1 MDKSQ
6 TYRFEDELHSCQT
19 PQTPP
24 RFFKLQRQDLMLRF
38 HKRPRRSKKKHKYL
52 QKQTKKRKTTIC
64 SVQTGVMFSR
74 WWRFGWD
81 TSADV
86 DLFTDR
92 YETNAE
98 TLSQA
103 IRTAMSEEPDADGS
117 VLFGQLQG
125 TVVGLRYYTG
135 VVNQGEMVGLVRE
148 PQNLYDRNAVKVANI
163 YGNQVGHIKRQLAA
177 AMAHIMDNNLAKVEG
192 VVYSGTKNMYTM
204 PVMLSFWGKEEN
216 KNAVIE
222 FMSRHGYKLNTSA
235 SRLTGAGT
243 TAYNSQGGHSLQY
256 KKGLTIPLTAEELKN
271 AFDNLFEDLMES
283 KDGEKDAAE
292 SVGTPLLLHQRQ
304 ALSWMCARENKA
316 ALPPF
321 WEKRGEL
328 YYNSLTCFSA
338 KEIPERVRGG
348 ILADDMGLGKTLTT
362 IALILT
368 NFHKGKALPVE
379 KCDKQFSPAKASAYA
394 QTSKLKASSCGD
406 GQAGASDTA
415 TGSRCSDFHQAEVV
429 CVDSPDVLQ
438 NKAGAICVDKME
450 KVENADGSGGKS
462 AGKSKAKRKL
472 SKEVPVLQEDLDFA
486 AALSGSVDAGLKK
499 KKIAKKATPTLSEE
513 FLIAESAEDLS
524 ARTTLIICPLSV
536 LSNWLDQFEQHVRAD
551 VNLNMYLYYGSQ
563 RNRSKTFLSSQDVVI
578 TTYNV
583 LSADFGNK
591 SPLHRI
597 SWLRVVLDEGHVIR
611 NPNAQMSKAVL
622 ELRAQRRWILSGTPI
637 QNSMKDLWMLL
648 AFLRLKPFDVREW
661 WNRVIQRPV
670 TQGDR
675 KGIQNLQTL
684 VKCITLRRTKSSE
697 VNGRPLVSLPE
708 KTVCVEQVELNQ
720 MEREEYELARRE
732 GRNIV
737 SRYVAE
743 GTVLRNYADV
753 LAILMRLR
761 QHCCHPDLL
770 AKMSSDLGA
779 TATPADLREHLIEKL
794 RLVLASGSDE
804 ECSVCLDS
812 IRLLRLVLAS
822 GSDEECSV
830 CLDSIRLPVITHCA
844 HVYCRPCI
852 AQVISTQQ
860 EKACCP
866 LCRSEIKTSELVE
879 FPQEEMEEENKAN
892 SEKWRTSSKV
902 EALLGNLRRLRFED
916 SSIKCLVVSQ
926 FTRFLT
932 MLETPLREQGFTFV
946 RFDGTMSQ
954 KRRAQIVQ
962 EFQSSEPNS
971 PAIMLLSLKAGG
983 VGLNLTAAS
992 HVFLMDPAWN
1002 PATEEQ
1008 CIDRCHRLGQ
1018 NRKVVVTKFIVKDSV
1033 EENMVKIQKKKQ
1045 DLVEKAFGS
1054 SSTDKKTSRI
1064 DDIKALMEL

>member
-1 MDKSQ
+1 MS
-6 TYRFEDELHSCQT
+6 S
-19 PQTPP
+19 
-24 RFFKLQRQDLMLRF
+24 
-38 HKRPRRSKKKHKYL
+38 RR
-52 QKQTKKRKTTIC
+52 
-64 SVQTGVMFSR
+64 
-74 WWRFGWD
+74 WRFGLD
-81 TSADV
+81 RFTEV

-92 YETNAE
+92 YESSAE

-103 IRTAMSEEPDADGS
+103 IRAAAAEEPDADGS
-117 VLFGQLQG
+117 MLFGHLQG

-135 VVNQGEMVGLVRE
+135 VVNQGEMVGLVRQ
-148 PQNLYDRNAVKVANI
+148 PQNPYDSNAVMVANI
-163 YGNQVGHIKRQLAA
+163 YGNQVGHIKRELAA
-177 AMAHIMDNNLAKVEG
+177 AMAHVMDRKLAKVEG
-192 VVYSGTKNMYTM
+192 VVHSGTRNTFTM

-216 KNAVIE
+216 KTAVIE
-222 FMSRHGYKLNTSA
+222 CMARRGYKLNTGLNKQMGA
-235 SRLTGAGT
+235 SQKP
-243 TAYNSQGGHSLQY
+243 YNSQGAYALAS

-271 AFDNLFEDLMES
+271 AFDNLFEGLMES
-283 KDGEKDAAE
+283 KDGEKEAADA
-292 SVGTPLLLHQRQ
+292 VGTPLLFHQKQ
-304 ALSWMCARENKA
+304 ALSWMCARENKS

-368 NFHKGKALPVE
+368 NFHKGKPLPVG
-379 KCDKQFSPAKASAYA
+379 KCESSPFKAKTKPQMA
-394 QTSKLKASSCGD
+394 SKLEGSSSAGD
-406 GQAGASDTA
+406 GAGVSDA
-415 TGSRCSDFHQAEVV
+415 AAGSRCSDRPQDEVI
-429 CVDSPDVLQ
+429 CVDSPDIVKIVESDKCTSKEKM
-438 NKAGAICVDKME
+438 KAT
-450 KVENADGSGGKS
+450 
-462 AGKSKAKRKL
+462 KRKP
-472 SKEVPVLQEDLDFA
+472 SKEAPVLLEDLDFA
-486 AALSGSVDAGLKK
+486 AALGGSASDTVSKK
-499 KKIAKKATPTLSEE
+499 KKTAKKATPTSSVESS
-513 FLIAESAEDLS
+513 ITESAEELS

-536 LSNWLDQFEQHVRAD
+536 LSNWLDQFEQHVRAN
-551 VNLNMYLYYGSQ
+551 VKLNVYLYYGSD

-591 SPLHRI
+591 SPLHGI
-597 SWLRVVLDEGHVIR
+597 NWLRVVLDEGHIIR

-622 ELRAQRRWILSGTPI
+622 DLKAQRRWILSGTPI
-637 QNSMKDLWMLL
+637 QNSVKDLWMLL

-670 TQGDR
+670 AQGDR
-675 KGIQNLQTL
+675 AGLQNLQTL

-708 KTVCVEQVELNQ
+708 KTVSVEQVELSQ
-720 MEREEYELARRE
+720 SEREEYELARKE
-732 GRNIV
+732 GRNTI

-753 LAILMRLR
+753 LSILMRLR

-770 AKMSSDLGA
+770 AKTSSDLGA
-779 TATPADLREHLIEKL
+779 AATPAELRERLIEKL

-812 IRLLRLVLAS
+812 V
-822 GSDEECSV
+822 
-830 CLDSIRLPVITHCA
+830 RLPVITHCA

-860 EKACCP
+860 EAARCP

-879 FPQEEMEEENKAN
+879 FPQEEMEEENSTN

-902 EALLGNLRRLRFED
+902 QALMGNLLRLRCED
-916 SSIKCLVVSQ
+916 SSAKSLVVSQ

-932 MLETPLREQGFTFV
+932 ILETPLREHGFSFV
-946 RFDGTMSQ
+946 RLDGTMSQ
-954 KRRAQIVQ
+954 KRRTQVIQ
-962 EFQSSEPNS
+962 EFQSSAADS
-971 PAIMLLSLKAGG
+971 PTIMLLSLKAGG

-992 HVFLMDPAWN
+992 HVYLMDPAWN

-1018 NRKVVVTKFIVKDSV
+1018 KRKVVVTKFIVKDSV
-1033 EENMVKIQKKKQ
+1033 EESMVKIQRQKQ

-1054 SSTDKKTSRI
+1054 TNTDRKTSRI

>member
-1 MDKSQ
+1 
-6 TYRFEDELHSCQT
+6 
-19 PQTPP
+19 
-24 RFFKLQRQDLMLRF
+24 
-38 HKRPRRSKKKHKYL
+38 
-52 QKQTKKRKTTIC
+52 
-64 SVQTGVMFSR
+64 MFSR
-74 WWRFGWD
+74 RWRFGWD
-81 TSADV
+81 RFREV
-86 DLFTDR
+86 NLFLNLS
-92 YETNAE
+92 ETNAE

-103 IRTAMSEEPDADGS
+103 IRAAASEEPDADGS

-148 PQNLYDRNAVKVANI
+148 PQNPYDPNAVMVANV
-163 YGNQVGHIKRQLAA
+163 YGNQVGHIKRELAS
-177 AMAHIMDNNLAKVEG
+177 AMASIMDRNLAKVEG
-192 VVYSGTKNMYTM
+192 VVHSGTKNKFSM

-216 KNAVIE
+216 KTTVIQI
-222 FMSRHGYKLNTSA
+222 MARRGYKLNTGGKTA
-235 SRLTGAGT
+235 TGANQKPYDRQG
-243 TAYNSQGGHSLQY
+243 AYSLAS
-256 KKGLTIPLTAEELKN
+256 KKGLTIPLTPEELKN
-271 AFDNLFEDLMES
+271 AFDNLFEGLMES
-283 KDGEKDAAE
+283 KDGEKEAAKA
-292 SVGTPLLLHQRQ
+292 VGTPLLPHQKQ
-304 ALSWMCARENKA
+304 ALSWMCARENKS

-328 YYNSLTCFSA
+328 YYNSLTHFSA

-368 NFHKGKALPVE
+368 NFHKGKRLPVDRSE
-379 KCDKQFSPAKASAYA
+379 E
-394 QTSKLKASSCGD
+394 QTSPVKAKTQPQVASKLEGHSS
-406 GQAGASDTA
+406 AGLSDA
-415 TGSRCSDFHQAEVV
+415 AADLPEVV
-429 CVDSPDVLQ
+429 ETVEKSDKSTSKGKT
-438 NKAGAICVDKME
+438 KAT
-450 KVENADGSGGKS
+450 
-462 AGKSKAKRKL
+462 KRKP
-472 SKEVPVLQEDLDFA
+472 SKVLLEDLDFA
-486 AALSGSVDAGLKK
+486 AALGGSASDTGSKK
-499 KKIAKKATPTLSEE
+499 KKTSKKPTPTLDVESP
-513 FLIAESAEDLS
+513 IAESAEDLS
-524 ARTTLIICPLSV
+524 ARTTLIISPLSV
-536 LSNWLDQFEQHVRAD
+536 LSNWLEQFEQHVHAN
-551 VNLNMYLYYGSQ
+551 VKLNVYLYYGSD
-563 RNRSKTFLSSQDVVI
+563 RNRNKEFLSSQDVVI

-591 SPLHRI
+591 SPLHGI
-597 SWLRVVLDEGHVIR
+597 NWLRVVLDEGHIIR

-622 ELRAQRRWILSGTPI
+622 DLKAQRRWILSGTPI
-637 QNSMKDLWMLL
+637 QNSVKDLWMLL
-648 AFLRLKPFDVREW
+648 AFLRLKPFDVKEW

-675 KGIQNLQTL
+675 AGLQNLQTL

-708 KTVCVEQVELNQ
+708 KMVCVEQVELSQ
-720 MEREEYELARRE
+720 SEREEYELARKE
-732 GRNIV
+732 GRNTI

-770 AKMSSDLGA
+770 AKTSPDLGA
-779 TATPADLREHLIEKL
+779 AATPAELRERLIEKL

-812 IRLLRLVLAS
+812 V
-822 GSDEECSV
+822 
-830 CLDSIRLPVITHCA
+830 RLPVITHCA

-852 AQVISTQQ
+852 AQVISNEQ
-860 EKACCP
+860 EAARCP
-866 LCRSEIKTSELVE
+866 LCRAEIKTSELVE
-879 FPQEEMEEENKAN
+879 FPQEEIEEENGTS

-902 EALLGNLRRLRFED
+902 QALMGNLLRLRCED
-916 SSIKCLVVSQ
+916 SSVKCLVVSQ

-932 MLETPLREQGFTFV
+932 ILETPLREHGFRFV
-946 RFDGTMSQ
+946 RLDGTMSQ
-954 KRRAQIVQ
+954 KRRTQVIQ
-962 EFQSSEPNS
+962 EFQSSAADS
-971 PAIMLLSLKAGG
+971 PTIMLLSLKAGG

-1018 NRKVVVTKFIVKDSV
+1018 KRKVFVTKFIVKDSV
-1033 EENMVKIQKKKQ
+1033 EESMVKIQRQKQ

-1054 SSTDKKTSRI
+1054 TDTNRKTSRI
-1064 DDIKALMEL
+1064 EDIKALMEL